1 MNLQMLQIVLVIC
14 SMKAFLQFVD
24 VIIWGAFI
32 PKECLDRINKGINSR
47 YNILNKFS
55 IWIVWR

>member
-24 VIIWGAFI
+24 VIIWGLSF
-32 PKECLDRINKGINSR
+32 PKSVSIELIKVLIAGII
-47 YNILNKFS
+47 Y
-55 IWIVWR
+55 